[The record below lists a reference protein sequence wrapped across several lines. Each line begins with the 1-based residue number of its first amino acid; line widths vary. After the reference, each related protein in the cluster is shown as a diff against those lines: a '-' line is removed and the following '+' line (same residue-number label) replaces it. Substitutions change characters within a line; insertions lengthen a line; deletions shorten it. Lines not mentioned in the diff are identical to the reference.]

1 MKLDYKKTF
10 ILGLG
15 FFAISILWPVYNA
28 FVPVILENYIEKA
41 TIIGAIMTIDN
52 LFAVVFQP
60 FFGAMSDRTNNRFGR
75 RMPFILIGAPIS
87 ALLFSIIPYTNSL
100 KTLMITVI
108 IMNFTMSIYRAP
120 TVALM
125 PDVTPSPLR
134 SKANGVIN
142 FMGGLAAVIAYGLG
156 GFLYDKNS
164 AYPFHMSSIIMI
176 FALILLY
183 KFIEEP
189 RGIQVEEKVKAK
201 RAKNQEEN
209 RARNKSLILLLLAI
223 FLWFTGFN
231 AVETF
236 FSLYGQHVLNITAG
250 KASVVLTSFSL
261 AFLLFAIPAGF
272 IGTKLGRRKTITLG
286 IVGILIVF
294 IPLIVLRNPVLISIF
309 LVIGGIFWALINI
322 NSYPMVVELAPKGG
336 VGTYTGYYYFFSSS
350 AAVASPIL
358 FGFIKDMVDSYQ
370 PLFIYSCIAFVLAL
384 VCILSVKHGDI
395 SNEDYDEEKK
405 RAIEENW
412 ED

>member
-1 MKLDYKKTF
+1 MKLDYRKTF

-15 FFAISILWPVYNA
+15 FFAVSILWPVYNA
-28 FVPVILENYIEKA
+28 FVPVFLEDYIEKA

-60 FFGAMSDRTNNRFGR
+60 LFGAMSDKTNNRFGR
-75 RMPFILIGAPIS
+75 RMPYILFGVPIS
-87 ALLFSIIPYTNSL
+87 AILFSVVPYTKSL
-100 KTLMITVI
+100 KTLMFTI
-108 IMNFTMSIYRAP
+108 ILMNFTMSIYRAP

-156 GFLYDKNS
+156 GLLYDRNP

-176 FALILLY
+176 IALILLY
-183 KFIEEP
+183 TFIKEP
-189 RGIQVEEKVKAK
+189 MDFKVEEKTKK
-201 RAKNQEEN
+201 EKKKDIDKN
-209 RARNKSLILLLLAI
+209 RSLIFLLLAI

-236 FSLYGQHVLNITAG
+236 FSLYGQYVLNITAG
-250 KASVVLTSFSL
+250 RASIVLTSFSL

-272 IGTKLGRRKTITLG
+272 IGTKLGRKKTIRLG
-286 IVGILIVF
+286 IIGILAVF
-294 IPLIVLRNPVLISIF
+294 VPLILLRNPLLISIF
-309 LVIGGIFWALINI
+309 LVVGGVFWALINI
-322 NSYPMVVELAPKGG
+322 NSYPMVVEMAPKGG
-336 VGTYTGYYYFFSSS
+336 VGAYTGYYYFFSSS

-358 FGFIKDMVDSYQ
+358 FGLIKDMVGSYE
-370 PLFIYSCIAFVLAL
+370 PLFIYSCIAFILAL
-384 VCILSVKHGDI
+384 ICILFVKHGDI
-395 SNEDYDEEKK
+395 SGDDLDDEK
-405 RAIEENW
+405 RQAIEENYG
-412 ED
+412 D